1 MSSPDC
7 TDVCEIV
14 HTLLAGLG
22 FEISDDEDHM
32 DIIEALSHCKL
43 VREQPE
49 AEKIWHLWDLTQG
62 TIDAI
67 VKEKGLS
74 IAGKDMD
81 EIARKAKK
89 GIDAALDFVWEEA
102 VENAIKGTEADWSF
116 CIISRS
122 LSDSSE
128 HRSGNRYELTETWV
142 GEIGCKSGDASF
154 TFDFEFLH
162 HVSQDNG
169 GDTAS
174 ITHSKPD
181 VFDEDTWDDLLSAMT
196 DFIETVYGKEPWKEA
211 D

>member
-14 HTLLAGLG
+14 HTLLAALG
-22 FEISDDEDHM
+22 FEISDDEDHT
-32 DIIEALSHCKL
+32 DIIETLSQCKL
-43 VREQPE
+43 VREQSE

-62 TIDAI
+62 TIEAI
-67 VKEKGLS
+67 AKEKGLS

-102 VENAIKGTEADWSF
+102 VENAIKGTKADWSF

-128 HRSGNRYELTETWV
+128 HLGRGDYGLTATWT
-142 GEIGCKSGDASF
+142 GEIRAESSGISF
-154 TFDFEFLH
+154 VFDFEFMH
-162 HVSQDNG
+162 HVTSDSG
-169 GDTAS
+169 SDSAKIIS
-174 ITHSKPD
+174 SKPD
-181 VFDEDTWDDLLSAMT
+181 AFNERDWDDLISVMQ
-196 DFIETVYGKEPWKEA
+196 DFIEYEYRENWW
-211 D
+211 